1 MFFPDAETLAR
12 KIPFYYGWLIVAGFF
27 ISGMAAG
34 GPLVFG
40 FSVFI
45 VPMEEDLG
53 WSRATLLLP
62 LTMSLIFLAVLS
74 PIFQRLMDHKRWPP
88 IILTTSSV
96 LLASGM
102 ILNSLA
108 KEPWHFMISFGL
120 VSGVGFAFAGGF
132 AHLALVPKWFIKRR
146 ARAIA
151 MGSMG
156 TAVSAMIYPL
166 FAEFMISSF
175 GWRTAWVALGST
187 SLILLVPISLLVRR
201 APEDLGLL
209 PDGEIKP
216 NKDNKSATT
225 PESTIGST
233 ATEYSYSPKEVM
245 KYRTT
250 WLIVA
255 VMVVTAPTLV
265 GLTSNW
271 APHFRDIGL
280 SSTVAASVITTYG
293 VFSIIS
299 RFLWGY
305 LVERYHVR
313 SISIIQ
319 ALVTAIAI
327 VVLLQA
333 RTSSWALV
341 YGALQGITLGG
352 ALALQPLLWA
362 NYYGRK
368 HLGAILGAFQ
378 PFTSL
383 AMAVR
388 PVGIGLLRDYFG
400 AYQSVFIALLVSWLI
415 AACLIYL
422 IRPLP
427 IPTDHDKN

>member
-1 MFFPDAETLAR
+1 MLLLNPTDLS
-12 KIPFYYGWLIVAGFF
+12 KKLPFYYGWLIVAAYFLA
-27 ISGMAAG
+27 GMAAG

-62 LTMSLIFLAVLS
+62 LTMCLVFLTILP
-74 PIFQRLMDHKRWPP
+74 PIFQRLMDQKGWPP
-88 IILTTSSV
+88 IILTISSI
-96 LLASGM
+96 LLCTGM
-102 ILNSLA
+102 ILNGLS
-108 KEPWHFMISFGL
+108 KEPWHFMVSFGVVTGL
-120 VSGVGFAFAGGF
+120 GFAFAGGF

-166 FAEFMISSF
+166 FAEILINSF
-175 GWRTAWVALGST
+175 GWRVAWFVLGSS
-187 SLILLVPISLLVRR
+187 SLVLLVPISLLVRR

-209 PDGEIKP
+209 PDGEVELVKAS
-216 NKDNKSATT
+216 SASLVTENN
-225 PESTIGST
+225 PIR
-233 ATEYSYSPKEVM
+233 ADKEYSYTPKEVI
-245 KYRTT
+245 KHRTT
-250 WLIVA
+250 WLIVG

-299 RFLWGY
+299 RFLWGF
-305 LVERYHVR
+305 LVERFHIRNV
-313 SISIIQ
+313 SFAQ
-319 ALVTAIAI
+319 AVVTALAI
-327 VVLLQA
+327 FVLLQVD
-333 RTSSWALV
+333 TSSMALL

-362 NYYGRK
+362 NYYGRN
-368 HLGAILGAFQ
+368 HLGAILGTFQ
-378 PFTSL
+378 PFVSI
-383 AMAVR
+383 AMAVS
-388 PVGIGLLRDYFG
+388 PLGIGLLRDRFG
-400 AYQSVFIALLVSWLI
+400 SYESVFIGLLFLWLI
-415 AACLIYL
+415 AALFIFL

-427 IPTDHDKN
+427 IPPNQGKS